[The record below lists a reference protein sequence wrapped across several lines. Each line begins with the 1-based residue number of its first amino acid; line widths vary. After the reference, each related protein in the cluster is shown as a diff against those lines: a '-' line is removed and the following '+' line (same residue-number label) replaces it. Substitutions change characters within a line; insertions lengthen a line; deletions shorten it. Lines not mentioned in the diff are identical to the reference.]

1 MALLAR
7 TNGLSATAPLRAAS
21 RAQRVVRVRAA
32 EGETT
37 PAAPVAPAPAAAPAQ
52 VPAPASP
59 APAAYVAGGAS
70 ATPAMAAAGP
80 VGFFDAMK
88 ISAPARVNVPFAV
101 NGRLAQLGIVAGIG
115 CEFFTH
121 ESIVQQFQAHS
132 AFVLALSAVI
142 AAASFAPVLR
152 GAPADEAFGPL
163 TPRAERF
170 NSEAALIGFA
180 ALLIIEGVKGAAL
193 F

>member
-7 TNGLSATAPLRAAS
+7 TNGLAATPLRAS
-21 RAQRVVRVRAA
+21 RAQRVVRVRAV

-37 PAAPVAPAPAAAPAQ
+37 PATPVTPAAAPAPAAQ
-52 VPAPASP
+52 TPAPASP
-59 APAAYVAGGAS
+59 APAPYMPSVAA
-70 ATPAMAAAGP
+70 AAPAMAGGP

-121 ESIVQQFQAHS
+121 ETIVQQFQAHTP
-132 AFVLALSAVI
+132 FVLALSAVI

-180 ALLIIEGVKGAAL
+180 ALLIIEGAKGASL